1 MMNSKKE
8 LITHILV
15 SIAIKNSQSM
25 LLKKETIAVMN
36 VISMTRLTRGNQ
48 AMERSNL
55 EQYLLSIQAAK
66 SMRDEGIITNQ
77 EYSKI
82 ELFLA
87 EKYCIKKGNLYRQ
100 IDLTIPRNKV
110 IDIVPVKEVKND
122 EKNYDNRHITK
133 IAKED

>member
-1 MMNSKKE
+1 MMNLKKE
-8 LITHILV
+8 PITHILV
-15 SIAIKNSQSM
+15 SIAIKNSLSTQ
-25 LLKKETIAVMN
+25 LKKETIAVMN

-55 EQYLLSIQAAK
+55 EQYLLSIQPAK
-66 SMRDEGIITNQ
+66 SMRDEGIITHQ

-87 EKYCIKKGNLYRQ
+87 DKYCIKKGNLYRQ
-100 IDLTIPRNKV
+100 IDLTIPRNRV
-110 IDIVPVKEVKND
+110 IDIVPIKEVKND
-122 EKNYDNRHITK
+122 EKNNDNKHITK

>member
-8 LITHILV
+8 LITHILAG
-15 SIAIKNSQSM
+15 IAIKNSQSM
-25 LLKKETIAVMN
+25 QLKKETIAVMN
-36 VISMTRLTRGNQ
+36 VISMTRLTRGSQ

-55 EQYLLSIQAAK
+55 EQYLLSIQPAK
-66 SMRDEGIITNQ
+66 SMRDEGIITHQ

>member
-1 MMNSKKE
+1 MMNLKKE
-8 LITHILV
+8 PITHILV

-25 LLKKETIAVMN
+25 QLKKETIAVMN

-55 EQYLLSIQAAK
+55 EQYLLSIQPAK
-66 SMRDEGIITNQ
+66 SMRDEGIITHQ

-110 IDIVPVKEVKND
+110 IDIVPVKEVKSD
-122 EKNYDNRHITK
+122 EKNYDNRNITK

>member
-1 MMNSKKE
+1 MNSKKE
-8 LITHILV
+8 LITHIRV
-15 SIAIKNSQSM
+15 SLAIKNSQSM
-25 LLKKETIAVMN
+25 LLKKETIAAMN
-36 VISMTRLTRGNQ
+36 VTSMTRLTRGNQ

-55 EQYLLSIQAAK
+55 EQYLLSIQPAK
-66 SMRDEGIITNQ
+66 SMRDEGIITHQ

-87 EKYCIKKGNLYRQ
+87 DKYCIKKGNLYRQ

-110 IDIVPVKEVKND
+110 IDIVSVKEVKND

>member
-36 VISMTRLTRGNQ
+36 VISMTRLKRGSQ

-55 EQYLLSIQAAK
+55 EQYLLSIQPAK
-66 SMRDEGIITNQ
+66 SMRDDGIITHH

-110 IDIVPVKEVKND
+110 IDIVPVKEVKSD

>member
-1 MMNSKKE
+1 MMNLKKE
-8 LITHILV
+8 PITHMLV
-15 SIAIKNSQSM
+15 SIAIKNSLSTQ
-25 LLKKETIAVMN
+25 LKKETIAVMN

-55 EQYLLSIQAAK
+55 EQYLLSIQPAK
-66 SMRDEGIITNQ
+66 SMRDEGIITHQ

-87 EKYCIKKGNLYRQ
+87 DKYCIKKGNLYRQ

>member
-1 MMNSKKE
+1 
-8 LITHILV
+8 
-15 SIAIKNSQSM
+15 M
-25 LLKKETIAVMN
+25 LLKKETIAAMN
-36 VISMTRLTRGNQ
+36 VISMTRLIRGNQ

-55 EQYLLSIQAAK
+55 EQYLLSIQPAK
-66 SMRDEGIITNQ
+66 SMKDEGIITHQ
-77 EYSKI
+77 EYLKI

-110 IDIVPVKEVKND
+110 IDIVPVKEVEYD

>member
-8 LITHILV
+8 LITHILAG
-15 SIAIKNSQSM
+15 IAIKNSQSM
-25 LLKKETIAVMN
+25 QLKKETIAVMN
-36 VISMTRLTRGNQ
+36 VISMTGLTRGSQ

-55 EQYLLSIQAAK
+55 EQYLLSIQPAK
-66 SMRDEGIITNQ
+66 SMRDEGIITHQ

>member
-1 MMNSKKE
+1 MNLKKE
-8 LITHILV
+8 PITHILV
-15 SIAIKNSQSM
+15 SIAIKNSLSTQ
-25 LLKKETIAVMN
+25 LKKETIAVMN

-55 EQYLLSIQAAK
+55 EQYLLSIQPAK
-66 SMRDEGIITNQ
+66 SMRDEGIITHQ

-110 IDIVPVKEVKND
+110 IDIVPVKEVKSD

>member
-1 MMNSKKE
+1 
-8 LITHILV
+8 
-15 SIAIKNSQSM
+15 
-25 LLKKETIAVMN
+25 MN

-55 EQYLLSIQAAK
+55 EQYLLSIQPAK
-66 SMRDEGIITNQ
+66 SMRDEGIITHH

-110 IDIVPVKEVKND
+110 IDIVPVKEVNND

>member
-1 MMNSKKE
+1 M
-8 LITHILV
+8 
-15 SIAIKNSQSM
+15 Q
-25 LLKKETIAVMN
+25 LKKETIAVMN

-55 EQYLLSIQAAK
+55 EQYLLSIQPAK
-66 SMRDEGIITNQ
+66 SMRDDGIITHH

>member
-1 MMNSKKE
+1 MKNSKKE
-8 LITHILV
+8 LFTHIRVSLV
-15 SIAIKNSQSM
+15 IKNSQSM
-25 LLKKETIAVMN
+25 LLKKETIAAMN

-55 EQYLLSIQAAK
+55 EQYLLSIQPAK
-66 SMRDEGIITNQ
+66 SMRDEGIITHQ

>member
-8 LITHILV
+8 LFTHIFV
-15 SIAIKNSQSM
+15 SLAIKNSQSM
-25 LLKKETIAVMN
+25 LLKKETIAAMN

-55 EQYLLSIQAAK
+55 EQYLLSIEPAK
-66 SMRDEGIITNQ
+66 SMRDEGIITHQ

-110 IDIVPVKEVKND
+110 INIVPVKEVKSD